1 MSDKKFSS
9 HYQADIIFDG
19 SDGEMKD
26 RQVYGS
32 NFLEFIEKI
41 EEIEKQQG
49 KIEIWS
55 ALYIYGKEV
64 SQIKLKVIET
74 LNIRRKLND

>member
-55 ALYIYGKEV
+55 GLYIYCKEV